1 MSSPFWA
8 PSDVEIAMTNG
19 IARPRAC
26 GQAMTRTVTVRT
38 SAPSGSPS
46 NHQPTKVIAPAASAT

>member
-1 MSSPFWA
+1 MSSPFRA
-8 PSDVEIAMTNG
+8 PSEVEIAMTNG

-26 GQAMTRTVTVRT
+26 GQAITRTVTVRT

-46 NHQPTKVIAPAASAT
+46 NHQPTRVIAPAASAT